1 MKVAL
6 VCDWLTGIGG
16 AERVLLELHKMYPD
30 APIYTSQYDSS
41 AVTWLQNADVRTTSL
56 QHLPKS
62 LKKFLPILRAWSF
75 SRLDL
80 SEYDL
85 VISSSGAEAKAVKTD
100 LDTNH
105 VCYMHAPTHYYWA
118 RYDEYIN
125 HPGFG
130 QFDFLARF
138 ALKILARPM
147 RRWDYK
153 AAQRPNYLIA
163 NSSFTQAQI
172 KKYYGR
178 ESVVIHPPVD
188 TKRFKTDLE
197 SSKRYGFLIAGRQTP
212 YKRFDLA
219 ISASTRLNVPLT
231 VIGNGPDHNKLV
243 EIAGPSVTFLSDVAD
258 NDMPQYFQSAE
269 AFLFPG
275 TDDFGIVAVEA
286 LASGTPVIAYKA
298 GGAIDYIQESKN
310 GLFFD
315 QPTTLSLEAAIQKSN
330 KLTLNPKVVARTTE
344 IFSEQHF
351 VDSIQAFIKNLDN

>member
-41 AVTWLQNADVRTTSL
+41 AVTWLQKADVRTTSL
-56 QHLPKS
+56 QHLPKT
-62 LKKFLPILRAWSF
+62 LKKFLPRLRAWSF

-100 LDTNH
+100 LDTIH

-118 RYDEYIN
+118 RYDEYIK

-130 QFDFLARF
+130 RFDFLARF

-147 RRWDYK
+147 RRWDHN

-163 NSSFTQAQI
+163 NSSFTQVQI

-188 TKRFKTDLE
+188 TERFKPGLE
-197 SSKRYGFLIAGRQTP
+197 SLKRNGFLIAGRQTP

-219 ISASTRLNVPLT
+219 ISACTRLNVPLT

-243 EIAGPSVTFLSDVAD
+243 EIAGPSVTFLSDISD
-258 NDMPQYFQSAE
+258 NDMPTYFQSAK

-286 LASGTPVIAYKA
+286 LAAGTPVIAYKS
-298 GGAIDYIQESKN
+298 GGALDYIHESKN

-315 QPTTLSLEAAIQKSN
+315 KPTTLSIESAIQRFNELSLSP
-330 KLTLNPKVVARTTE
+330 KLVEQTAD
-344 IFSEQHF
+344 IFSEQQF
-351 VDSIQAFIKNLDN
+351 TESIQSFIKNLEN